1 MEGSRALEANS
12 QLDKL
17 SVLECPGN
25 LRQLGNPRRAR
36 PRNVDS
42 DKKMV
47 TFGYDGM
54 KYRQIDR
61 ITLLEP
67 GKKIV
72 GTRTLRADEEALKD
86 HFPRFAV
93 MPGVM
98 MLEALHQAAIWMI
111 RTGEDFAHP
120 LVLLREARNV
130 KFGDFLAVGETLE
143 VNAEVTKQQDQ
154 LVTVKATAEKDGKVT
169 VSAKLIFERCGSNEA
184 AEIGTDEDVRARA
197 RQQFH
202 ELYGDILG
210 AANILE

>member
-1 MEGSRALEANS
+1 MQRSRALEANW
-12 QLDKL
+12 QIDKL
-17 SVLECPGN
+17 SVLERPGN
-25 LRQLGNPRRAR
+25 LRQLGNSRRAGH
-36 PRNVDS
+36 RNVDS
-42 DKKMV
+42 DNNMV

-72 GTRTLRADEEALKD
+72 GTRTLRADEEALRD

-143 VNAEVTKQQDQ
+143 INAEVTKEQDQ
-154 LVTVKATAEKDGKVT
+154 MVTVKATAQKEGKVT
-169 VSAKLIFERCGSNEA
+169 VSAKLVFERCGSNEPS
-184 AEIGTDEDVRARA
+184 EIGTDDDVRARA
-197 RQQFH
+197 RQQFR

-210 AANILE
+210 PANIS

>member
-1 MEGSRALEANS
+1 
-12 QLDKL
+12 
-17 SVLECPGN
+17 
-25 LRQLGNPRRAR
+25 
-36 PRNVDS
+36 
-42 DKKMV
+42 MV
-47 TFGYDGM
+47 TFGHGDM

-61 ITLLEP
+61 ITHLVP

-98 MLEALHQAAIWMI
+98 MLEALHQASIWMI
-111 RTGEDFAHP
+111 RTGDDFASP

-143 VNAEVTKQQDQ
+143 VTAEVTKEQDQ
-154 LVTVKATAEKDGKVT
+154 QVTVKATAQKDGKVT
-169 VSAKLIFERCGSNEA
+169 VSAKLIFERCGSNQPDEV
-184 AEIGTDEDVRARA
+184 GTDEDVRTRA

-202 ELYGDILG
+202 EIFGDVPS
-210 AANILE
+210 ADNQSQ

>member
-1 MEGSRALEANS
+1 
-12 QLDKL
+12 
-17 SVLECPGN
+17 
-25 LRQLGNPRRAR
+25 
-36 PRNVDS
+36 
-42 DKKMV
+42 
-47 TFGYDGM
+47 M

-67 GKKIV
+67 GKKII
-72 GTRTLRADEEALKD
+72 GTRTLKSDEQALKD

-98 MLEALHQAAIWMI
+98 MLEALHQAAMWMI

-143 VNAEVTKQQDQ
+143 VIAEVTKEQDPM
-154 LVTVKATAEKDGKVT
+154 VTVRATAQKDGKVT
-169 VSAKLIFERCGSNEA
+169 VSAKLIFERCSSNEP
-184 AEIGTDEDVRARA
+184 AEIGTDDDVRARA

-202 ELYGDILG
+202 ELFGDVLG
-210 AANILE
+210 AADNS